1 MRKME
6 RELDRVSVKMSE
18 LLEKAEKEREEKIRK
33 LVEKAKNGKTKKVT
47 EEDLEKVLIE
57 YTRRRK
63 KIGFEGEKKLNAV
76 LEKYDR
82 VGGLVDTA
90 DIGAPL
96 KMLKIISQFKD
107 DDWKIAEVGKKIKK
121 EGVKQYEKI

>member
-18 LLEKAEKEREEKIRK
+18 LLKKAEKEREEKIRK
-33 LVEKAKNGKTKKVT
+33 LVEKAKNEKTKVT
-47 EEDLEKVLIE
+47 EEDLDKILIE

-63 KIGFEGEKKLNAV
+63 KIGFEGEKKLDAV

-90 DIGAPL
+90 DIDAPL

-107 DDWKIAEVGKKIKK
+107 DDWKITKVGEKIKK
-121 EGVKQYEKI
+121 EGVKQ

>member
-18 LLEKAEKEREEKIRK
+18 LLKKAEKEREEKIRK
-33 LVEKAKNGKTKKVT
+33 LVEKAKNEKTKVT
-47 EEDLEKVLIE
+47 EEDLEKILIE

-90 DIGAPL
+90 DTDAPL

-107 DDWKIAEVGKKIKK
+107 DDWKITKVGEKIKK
-121 EGVKQYEKI
+121 EGVKQ

>member
-18 LLEKAEKEREEKIRK
+18 LLKKAEKERDEKIRK
-33 LVEKAKNGKTKKVT
+33 LVEKSKNEKTKVT
-47 EEDLEKVLIE
+47 EEDLEKILIE

-90 DIGAPL
+90 DINAPL

-121 EGVKQYEKI
+121 EGVKQ

>member
-18 LLEKAEKEREEKIRK
+18 LLKKAEKEREEKIRK
-33 LVEKAKNGKTKKVT
+33 LVEKAKNEKTKVT
-47 EEDLEKVLIE
+47 EEDLEKILIE

-90 DIGAPL
+90 DIDAPL

-107 DDWKIAEVGKKIKK
+107 DDWKITEVGKKIKK
-121 EGVKQYEKI
+121 EGVKQ

>member
-1 MRKME
+1 ME

-18 LLEKAEKEREEKIRK
+18 LLKKAEKEREEKIRK
-33 LVEKAKNGKTKKVT
+33 LVEKAKNEKTKVT
-47 EEDLEKVLIE
+47 EEDLEKILIE

-76 LEKYDR
+76 LEKYDW

-121 EGVKQYEKI
+121 EGVKQ

>member
-18 LLEKAEKEREEKIRK
+18 LLKKAEKEKEEKIIK
-33 LVEKAKNGKTKKVT
+33 LVEKSKNEKTKVT
-47 EEDLEKVLIE
+47 EKDLEKILIE

-90 DIGAPL
+90 DIDAPL

-107 DDWKIAEVGKKIKK
+107 DDWKVTKVGKKIKK
-121 EGVKQYEKI
+121 EGVKQ

>member
-18 LLEKAEKEREEKIRK
+18 LLKKAEKEKEEKIRK
-33 LVEKAKNGKTKKVT
+33 LVEKSKNEKTKVT
-47 EEDLEKVLIE
+47 EEDLDKILIE

-63 KIGFEGEKKLNAV
+63 KIGFEGEKKLDAV

-90 DIGAPL
+90 DIDAPL

-107 DDWKIAEVGKKIKK
+107 DDWKITKVGEKIKK
-121 EGVKQYEKI
+121 EGVKQ

>member
-18 LLEKAEKEREEKIRK
+18 LLKKAEKERDEKIRK
-33 LVEKAKNGKTKKVT
+33 LVEKSKNEKTKVT
-47 EEDLEKVLIE
+47 EEDLEKILIE

-90 DIGAPL
+90 DINAPL
-96 KMLKIISQFKD
+96 KMLKIMSQFKD
-107 DDWKIAEVGKKIKK
+107 DDWKIKEVGKKIKK
-121 EGVKQYEKI
+121 EGVKQ

>member
-18 LLEKAEKEREEKIRK
+18 LLKKAEKEKEAKIRK
-33 LVEKAKNGKTKKVT
+33 LAEKAKNEKTKVT
-47 EEDLEKVLIE
+47 EEDLEKILIE

-63 KIGFEGEKKLNAV
+63 KIGFEGEKKLNSIIG
-76 LEKYDR
+76 KYDR

-90 DIGAPL
+90 DIDAPL

-107 DDWKIAEVGKKIKK
+107 DDWKIIEVGKKIKK
-121 EGVKQYEKI
+121 EGVKQ

>member
-6 RELDRVSVKMSE
+6 RELDRVSVKMGE
-18 LLEKAEKEREEKIRK
+18 LLKKAEKEREEKIRK
-33 LVEKAKNGKTKKVT
+33 LVEKAKNEKTKVT
-47 EEDLEKVLIE
+47 EEDLEKILIE

-107 DDWKIAEVGKKIKK
+107 DDWKIAEVGKK
-121 EGVKQYEKI
+121 

>member
-18 LLEKAEKEREEKIRK
+18 LLKKAEKEKEEKIIK
-33 LVEKAKNGKTKKVT
+33 LVEKSKNEKTKVT
-47 EEDLEKVLIE
+47 EKDLEKILIE

-90 DIGAPL
+90 DIDAPL

-107 DDWKIAEVGKKIKK
+107 DDWKVTKVGEKIKK
-121 EGVKQYEKI
+121 EGVKQ